1 MVQHST
7 KKINESALNL
17 NMNEL
22 AHNLI
27 RELSMACRK
36 VSVYGSRHPVSEKA
50 VVKPYSVFTTLFS
63 FKKKININIEKGH
76 LFTLNIRLKES
87 PFTEEIVRYMQFKE
101 ISAIVFDNSLL
112 ISDFSG
118 FMEWFVIRMNLSEQ
132 SVPLNDQLK
141 GKNIKGVEINTLSAF
156 DYFENSRHYRG
167 DVDRDYSIKA
177 LAASQI
183 GDHVDTLIDIFENNN
198 EELEAKGIDFN
209 SEVLSYLLP
218 EIVASMP
225 EDIFKIV
232 LAAAAKEINDNV
244 NDEQENSK
252 LINRFKSLWK
262 IIDYHPKSE
271 SITAETEVAFKNL
284 KIMADIVTEWGDPV
298 KAIKLESKDSI
309 DKAFTS
315 CLEADYDSYNTETF
329 VNAFLR
335 LLKTGQQKKA
345 IEIINDLLKFFG
357 SSESMYR
364 SRALDLTIMV
374 LDKLNFEND
383 SEILENLQLRII
395 DILKSKQESF
405 EYSEFVWRLTEKH
418 FIERQYSQMSRLAKA
433 IGNRRQNING
443 VTIYDSVVIKKIIE
457 NINRSDFVAAMI
469 HDMIEGDHIT
479 ADYLK
484 EVLINT
490 GGGEVAYE
498 LSKIIS
504 HPDRFIRQLALKILA
519 KLGKNTLNVFSDILM
534 DDIMFERD
542 KDRRELSDEKWYV
555 IRNSIYIL
563 GQIKDHDGIVP
574 FRLRIND
581 PDIRVLKEIITA
593 LEKIGG
599 DDACDL
605 LSLMAEGPDREIR
618 EQAVITLGLIG
629 TKDLV
634 PVIINIIEN
643 KLGLIK
649 YGIVALGKLG
659 GEDAKEYLSKVLNND
674 EYLSELT
681 DGKIS
686 KQDVRLTV
694 VNALGDIGDKNAI
707 ERLKEYQSNLSTKE
721 KLFQNISPINK
732 AVKKILARQT

>member
-1 MVQHST
+1 MVQSA
-7 KKINESALNL
+7 KKIDESTLSTNL
-17 NMNEL
+17 NEL

-27 RELSMACRK
+27 RELTMACRK
-36 VSVYGSRHPVSEKA
+36 VSIYGSGHPVSEKA
-50 VVKPYSVFTTLFS
+50 VVKPYSEFTTLFS

-101 ISAIVFDNSLL
+101 INAIVFDNSLL

-118 FMEWFVIRMNLSEQ
+118 FMEWFVIKANLSKQ

-141 GKNIKGVEINTLSAF
+141 AKNIKGVEINTRSAF
-156 DYFENSRHYRG
+156 NYFENSRHYRG
-167 DVDRDYSIKA
+167 DVDRDYTIKA
-177 LAASQI
+177 MAANQI
-183 GDHVDTLIDIFENNN
+183 GESVNTLIDIFENNY

-209 SEVLSYLLP
+209 YDVLFYLLP
-218 EIVASMP
+218 EFVASMP
-225 EDIFKIV
+225 EDV
-232 LAAAAKEINDNV
+232 LKAALTEAAKEIKAAE
-244 NDEQENSK
+244 NDEQENK
-252 LINRFKSLWK
+252 NRINRFKSLWE
-262 IIDYHPKSE
+262 IIDYHPKNE
-271 SITAETEVAFKNL
+271 SISAETEVILKDL
-284 KIMADIVTEWGDPV
+284 KIITDIVAESGDPV

-315 CLEADYDSYNTETF
+315 CLEADQDSYDPKSF

-345 IEIINDLLKFFG
+345 TEVIDDLLKYFG
-357 SSESMYR
+357 SSENMLR
-364 SRALDLTIMV
+364 SRALDITISV
-374 LDKLNFEND
+374 LDKLSYEND
-383 SEILENLQLRII
+383 SEILENLQLRVI

-405 EYSEFVWRLTEKH
+405 EYSEFVWRLMEKH
-418 FIERQYSQMSRLAKA
+418 FMEHQYSQMSRLAKA
-433 IGNRRQNING
+433 IGNRKQSING
-443 VTIYDSVVIKKIIE
+443 VTVYDSVVIKKIIE
-457 NINRSDFVAAMI
+457 NINRNDFVIAMI
-469 HDMIEGDHIT
+469 HSMIKNDHNT

-519 KLGKNTLNVFSDILM
+519 KLGKNTLRVFSDILM

-542 KDRRELSDEKWYV
+542 KERRELSDEKWYV

-563 GQIKDHDGIVP
+563 GQIKDPDGIVP

-599 DDACDL
+599 EDACDL
-605 LSLMAEGPDREIR
+605 LSLMAECPDREIR

-629 TKDLV
+629 TKDIV

-643 KLGLIK
+643 RLGLIK
-649 YGIVALGKLG
+649 YGIIALGKLG
-659 GEDAKEYLSKVLNND
+659 GEDAKDYLSKVLNND

-686 KQDVRLTV
+686 KQDVRLAV
-694 VNALGDIGDKNAI
+694 VNAFDNIGDKNAI
-707 ERLKEYQSNLSTKE
+707 EKIREYQSNLSTKE
-721 KLFQNISPINK
+721 KLFQNISPINR
-732 AVKKILARQT
+732 AVKEILSRHS